1 MKLKDK
7 VVWITGASSGI
18 GEALA
23 RDLAGKGA
31 YLVLSA
37 RREDELERVRAG
49 LAQPGHHRV
58 VPLDLA
64 RPETF
69 PGLVDDV
76 NSATGGVDM
85 LINNGGV
92 SQRSLVRDTDLSVDR
107 RLMDIN
113 FLGPVALTKAVLPGM
128 VQRGGGMIVVVSS
141 LVGEVST
148 PLRSAYAASK
158 HALHGWFDA
167 LRAEEHDQGI
177 RVLIAMPGFIR
188 TELPLQALTGNG
200 ASQGQM
206 DAAQEAGMAP
216 EVCARQMVRAVQNE
230 REQVIIAGRERAGLY
245 LHRWFP
251 VLFRKL
257 IRRVQVT

>member
-1 MKLKDK
+1 MELRDK
-7 VVWITGASSGI
+7 TVWVTGASSGI
-18 GEALA
+18 GKAVVEALD
-23 RDLAGKGA
+23 RAGAKV
-31 YLVLSA
+31 VLSA
-37 RREDELERVRAG
+37 RREEELERVRAG
-49 LAQPGHHRV
+49 LDQPERHQV

-69 PGLVDDV
+69 PGLVEEV
-76 NSATGGVDM
+76 TAATGGVDI

-107 RLMDIN
+107 RLMEIN
-113 FLGPVALTKAVLPGM
+113 FFGTVALTKAVLPGM

-141 LVGEVST
+141 LVGELST

-167 LRAEEHDQGI
+167 LRAEEHDRGI
-177 RVLIAMPGFIR
+177 RVLLAMPGFIR
-188 TELPLQALTGNG
+188 TELPMHALTGDG
-200 ASQGQM
+200 ASQGRM

-216 EVCARQMVRAVQNE
+216 GLCARRLVRAVQRE

-245 LHRWFP
+245 LHRWCP
-251 VLFRKL
+251 ALFRKL